1 MNGYKRAALQFL
13 ELADSD
19 KQWLLSNLPVQ
30 ERQKILAILNQLD
43 QEKELNSEVNGK
55 ESSSS
60 AINGSHTNG
69 SHPQANDPLA
79 SHIAVINAAETKEV
93 VQILSA
99 EPDWLIASVLGFK
112 PWPWTKDFCN
122 ELSIERRAEILRAV
136 KYVHQRI
143 KPKARE
149 AMIEVL
155 ADEIKKRKTKS
166 VNGNGYVSFES
177 ILQAMEKQPAVEKPS
192 GWRSIWIR

>member
-1 MNGYKRAALQFL
+1 MDGYKRAALRFL

-19 KQWLLSNLPVQ
+19 RQWLLSNLSMQ

-43 QEKELNSEVNGK
+43 EREEVSSNF
-55 ESSSS
+55 SSS
-60 AINGSHTNG
+60 AISQSGSNG
-69 SHPQANDPLA
+69 SHPQANDTLA
-79 SHIAVINAAETKEV
+79 SHIVVIDAAGAKEV
-93 VQILSA
+93 VQILSI

-112 PWPWTKDFCN
+112 HWPWTKGFCDG
-122 ELSIERRAEILRAV
+122 LSIERRAEILRAV
-136 KYVHQRI
+136 KYVHQKI

-155 ADEIKKRKTKS
+155 ADEIKKRKSKS

-177 ILQAMEKQPAVEKPS
+177 ILQAMEKHPAVEKPS
-192 GWRSIWIR
+192 GWRAIWIR